1 MTPLEA
7 ASAYGHLF
15 ACSFDQ
21 LYKRDSKVAVVMF
34 LSAFVACY
42 SRMEVVDRM
51 SALGWMKDMIGD
63 IGAEKFEDGA
73 DFVDFVK
80 DKFAE
85 KSGEE

>member
-7 ASAYGHLF
+7 ASADGHLF
-15 ACSFDQ
+15 VCCFDQ
-21 LYKRDSKVAVVMF
+21 LYKRDSRVAVVMF
-34 LSAFVACY
+34 LSAFAACY

-63 IGAEKFEDGA
+63 IGTEKFEDGC
-73 DFVDFVK
+73 DFVSFIR

-85 KSGEE
+85 KRGEE